1 MGRQTLILGCG
12 YVGEALAKRWKAQ
25 GHRVTVTTT
34 RKERVPSLSQIA
46 DEVLVLQGKEQD
58 ALHEALRSK
67 DWVAVTIAARH
78 TDDYADAYL
87 ATAIQLTAAL
97 ADMGAPRQIVY
108 TSSTSVYGD
117 CGGRIVNEDEAVHP
131 QSAQGDILRQT
142 EQIFMQASDRDHRVC
157 ILRLGEIIGPGR
169 QLLDRLRGLGGMAL
183 PGDGHQFANLS
194 PLATIVDALDFAC
207 ERGLQGIFNVCLETH
222 LTRRQLYS
230 AICSENGLPEVRWSG
245 FGGGIHSGNKRV
257 SSQKIV
263 ASGFTFRSAE

>member
-1 MGRQTLILGCG
+1 MRRQALILGCG
-12 YVGEALAKRWKAQ
+12 YVGEALARRWKAQ

-34 RKERVPSLSQIA
+34 RNERVPALSQVA
-46 DEVLVLQGKEQD
+46 DEVLVLQGREQD
-58 ALHEALRSK
+58 ALREALRDK
-67 DWVAVTIAARH
+67 EWVAVTIAARH
-78 TDDYADAYL
+78 TNDYADAYL

-97 ADMGAPRQIVY
+97 AVADTLRQIVY

-117 CGGRIVNEDEAVHP
+117 CGGRIVNEDETVHP
-131 QSAQGDILRQT
+131 QSPQGEILCQT
-142 EQIFMQASDRDHRVC
+142 EQVLLQATDSGRRVC

-169 QLLDRLRGLGGMAL
+169 ELLDRLRRLGGMAL

-207 ERGLQGIFNVCLETH
+207 EKELQGIFNLCLDTH
-222 LTRRQLYS
+222 LTRRQLYR

-245 FGGGIHSGNKRV
+245 FGGGIHSGNKRI

-263 ASGFTFRSAE
+263 ASGFTFRIAE